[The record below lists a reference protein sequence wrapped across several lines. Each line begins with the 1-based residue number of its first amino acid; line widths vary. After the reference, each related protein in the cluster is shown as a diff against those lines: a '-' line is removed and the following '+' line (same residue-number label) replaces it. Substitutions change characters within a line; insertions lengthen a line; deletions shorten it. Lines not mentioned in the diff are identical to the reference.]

1 MKPTWRGFAMR
12 VPTKYSPVKQADGP
26 RASIHPFVRLAGAN
40 VMPSNTSRLF
50 LLSTMLALAGCATR
64 PAPDISG
71 RWKAVN
77 RYAEATQE
85 IPLSRAY
92 VFSASPL
99 DGTLKTMLER
109 WSKDSKKM
117 LSWLHPS
124 DFTLSSPVA
133 DVHTSDLQEAISRL
147 NTIYAPQLVSIN
159 ADNDRII
166 VQRSDAAASMA
177 APSVSIDASAAGL

>member
-1 MKPTWRGFAMR
+1 
-12 VPTKYSPVKQADGP
+12 
-26 RASIHPFVRLAGAN
+26 
-40 VMPSNTSRLF
+40 MPSNISRF
-50 LLSTMLALAGCATR
+50 VLLSTVLVIAGCATH

-77 RYAEATQE
+77 RYAETTQE

-109 WSKDSKKM
+109 WSKDSKKT

-124 DFTLSSPVA
+124 DFTLSTPVA
-133 DVHTSDLQEAISRL
+133 DVHTSDLQEAIARL
-147 NTIYAPQLVSIN
+147 NSIYAPQQVAISVG
-159 ADNDRII
+159 NDQII
-166 VQRSDAAASMA
+166 VQRGGSVAAANASA
-177 APSVSIDASAAGL
+177 SASAAGP